1 MSNYATINPATG
13 ERVAEFPSLSD
24 EDVQDV
30 LKRSVTQY
38 REWRTVPLA
47 ERALILTRVAELHR
61 ERSDELAAVLTL
73 EVGKT
78 TAEAK
83 GEVALVASIY
93 DYYADNA
100 DRFLREEPLDFNG
113 PGRAVVRTEPIGPI
127 VGIMPW
133 NFPYYQVARF
143 AGPNLVLGNTV
154 ILKHSRNCPQSALAI
169 EAVFRDAGLPE
180 GVYINAFATSGQI
193 ATMIADPRVQ
203 GVSLTGSE
211 KAGSAVAE
219 VAGRHLKKYVLELGG
234 SDPFIVL
241 PDADLDQAVASAVA
255 GRMYNGGQACTASKR
270 FIIVGDIYDEFLR
283 RYTEA
288 MSRITPGDPTDART
302 TFGPLSS
309 QSAVEEIDGLVQ
321 DAVGKGATAFTGG
334 AGPEGPGAYYPAT
347 VLTGVTPQMRAY
359 SEEIFGPAAVVFHV
373 DSPEAAID
381 LANDSPYGLS
391 SSIYSADVDYAQQ
404 LADQLETGMVWINSI
419 SRSAPDLPFGGVKR
433 SGVGRELAQYGINEF
448 ANKKLVRI
456 PKA

>member
-1 MSNYATINPATG
+1 
-13 ERVAEFPSLSD
+13 
-24 EDVQDV
+24 
-30 LKRSVTQY
+30 
-38 REWRTVPLA
+38 
-47 ERALILTRVAELHR
+47 VAELHR
-61 ERSDELAAVLTL
+61 ERSDELAALLTL

-100 DRFLREEPLDFNG
+100 ERFLREEPLDVKG
-113 PGRAVVRTEPIGPI
+113 PGRAVVRTEAIGPL

-143 AGPNLVLGNTV
+143 AAPNIVLGNTV

-169 EAVFRDAGLPE
+169 EAVFRDAGMPAN
-180 GVYINAFATSGQI
+180 VYINAFATSGQI

-211 KAGSAVAE
+211 KAGSAVGE

-241 PDADLDQAVASAVA
+241 PDADLDKAVAGAVA

-270 FIIVGDIYDEFLR
+270 FIIVGDIYGEFLR
-283 RYTEA
+283 RFTDA
-288 MSRITPGDPTDART
+288 MSRITPGDPTDAKT

-309 QSAVEEIDGLVQ
+309 QSAVEEIDELVQ
-321 DAVGKGATAFTGG
+321 DAVTKGATAVTGG
-334 AGPEGPGAYYPAT
+334 AGPDGPGAYYPAT
-347 VLTGVTPQMRAY
+347 VLTGVTPRMRAY

-391 SSIYSADVDYAQQ
+391 SSIYTADVDYAQQ